1 MIGAIVAILIGLM
14 VVLFRWEIWKFLND
28 FFNNMPR

>member
-1 MIGAIVAILIGLM
+1 MIGAIVAILIGLT